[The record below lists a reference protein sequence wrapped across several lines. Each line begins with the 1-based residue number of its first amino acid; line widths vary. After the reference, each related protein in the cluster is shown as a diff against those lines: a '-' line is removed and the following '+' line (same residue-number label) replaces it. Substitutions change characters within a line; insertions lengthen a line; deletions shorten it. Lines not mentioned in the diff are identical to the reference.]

1 MESEKGRLHP
11 ITLMTNDIVRIFD
24 GLGFEVAVGPEME
37 TEWYCFDALNVSKDH
52 PARDMQ
58 DTFWIK
64 EGPRDEKFSGPR
76 IFSPE
81 AQPDK
86 ENFSSRSERRVM
98 RTHAT
103 SVTAR
108 ELEKAAKEN
117 TFPKA
122 GITVGK
128 VFRNEATDIT
138 HEMQFYHVDGFA
150 VGENITLGNLKST
163 LLKLYRGLLGEDI
176 EIQLRPSYFP
186 FVEPGLEVWI
196 KFRNRWLE
204 VMGAGMIHPNV
215 LKNAGID
222 SEKYQGFAFGGGV
235 DRILMVKY
243 DIPDVRLL
251 YQGDLRINQW

>member
-1 MESEKGRLHP
+1 MEPQKGQLHP
-11 ITLMTNDIVRIFD
+11 VTLLTNDIIRIMS
-24 GLGFEVAVGPEME
+24 GLGFDVATGPEME

-64 EGPRDEKFSGPR
+64 QT
-76 IFSPE
+76 PE
-81 AQPDK
+81 QLATFAAQAH
-86 ENFSSRSERRVM
+86 SERPVL

-108 ELEKAAKEN
+108 GLEQAAREN

-122 GITVGK
+122 SVTVGK

-138 HEMQFYHVDGFA
+138 HEMQFFHVDGFA
-150 VGENITLGNLKST
+150 VGEHITLANLKAT
-163 LLKLYRGLLGEDI
+163 LLSLYKGLLGEDV

-215 LKNAGID
+215 LRNAGID
-222 SEKYQGFAFGGGV
+222 PEKYQGFAFGGGV

-243 DIPDVRLL
+243 DIPDVRLF

>member
-1 MESEKGRLHP
+1 MNSEKGQLHP

-24 GLGFEVAVGPEME
+24 KLGFEVAMGPEME

-64 EGPRDEKFSGPR
+64 QTPEQIATFAQQEKSTRP
-76 IFSPE
+76 
-81 AQPDK
+81 
-86 ENFSSRSERRVM
+86 VL

-108 ELEKAAKEN
+108 GLEQAG
-117 TFPKA
+117 TDGVFPKA
-122 GITVGK
+122 WVTVGK

-138 HEMQFYHVDGFA
+138 HEMQFYHVDGFV
-150 VGENITLGNLKST
+150 VGEDITLANLKAT
-163 LLKLYRGLLGEDI
+163 LLSLYQGLLGEDV

-196 KFRNRWLE
+196 KFRNKWLE

>member
-1 MESEKGRLHP
+1 MTENSDKGQLHP
-11 ITLMTNDIVRIFD
+11 ITIMTNDIVRIFD
-24 GLGFEVAVGPEME
+24 KLGFEVAIGPEME
-37 TEWYCFDALNVSKDH
+37 TEWYNFDALNVSKDH

-58 DTFWIK
+58 DTFYIK
-64 EGPRDEKFSGPR
+64 NQEGM
-76 IFSPE
+76 
-81 AQPDK
+81 
-86 ENFSSRSERRVM
+86 VM

-103 SVTAR
+103 NATSRA
-108 ELEKAAKEN
+108 LEQAVKN
-117 TFPKA
+117 NSFPC
-122 GITVGK
+122 GYVSIGK
-128 VFRNEATDIT
+128 VFRNEATDAT
-138 HEMQFYHVDGFA
+138 HEMQFFQVDGCA
-150 VGENITLGNLKST
+150 IGENINLGNLKDT
-163 LLKLYRGLLGEDI
+163 LLKLYRGLLGEDV

-222 SEKYQGFAFGGGV
+222 PEKYQGFAFGGGV

-243 DIPDVRLL
+243 DISDVRFL

>member
-1 MESEKGRLHP
+1 MENKKGQLHP
-11 ITLMTNDIVRIFD
+11 ITLMTNDIVRIFSK
-24 GLGFEVAVGPEME
+24 LGFEVATGPEME

-64 EGPRDEKFSGPR
+64 QTPEQLAAFAEKEKSDRP
-76 IFSPE
+76 
-81 AQPDK
+81 
-86 ENFSSRSERRVM
+86 VL

-108 ELEKAAKEN
+108 ELERAAKEN

-122 GITVGK
+122 VVTVGK
-128 VFRNEATDIT
+128 VFRNEATDVT
-138 HEMQFYHVDGFA
+138 HEMQFFHVDGFV
-150 VGENITLGNLKST
+150 VGENINLANLKAT
-163 LLKLYRGLLGEDI
+163 LLALYQGLLGEDI

-243 DIPDVRLL
+243 DIPDVRFL

>member
-1 MESEKGRLHP
+1 MQDNHGKLHP
-11 ITLMTNDIVRIFD
+11 ISLITDDIIRIFD
-24 GLGFEVAVGPEME
+24 ALGFEVASGPELE

-64 EGPRDEKFSGPR
+64 QT
-76 IFSPE
+76 PE
-81 AQPDK
+81 QLALYAKQ
-86 ENFSSRSERRVM
+86 EHSERPVL

-108 ELEKAAKEN
+108 MLEKAAKEN

-122 GITVGK
+122 AVTVGK

-150 VGENITLGNLKST
+150 VGENITLANLKAT
-163 LLKLYRGLLGEDI
+163 LLALYQGLLGSDV

-222 SEKYQGFAFGGGV
+222 PAKYQGFAFGGGV
-235 DRILMVKY
+235 DRILMVKH

-251 YQGDLRINQW
+251 YQGDLRINQF